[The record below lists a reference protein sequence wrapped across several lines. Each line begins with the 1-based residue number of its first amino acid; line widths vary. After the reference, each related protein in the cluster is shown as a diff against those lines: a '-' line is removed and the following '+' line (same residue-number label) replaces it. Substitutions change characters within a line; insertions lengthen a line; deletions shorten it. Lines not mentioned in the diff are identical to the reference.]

1 METQMTGTDN
11 IASEKAE
18 AMPLPAKWLGATGAI
33 PFVTTAIVAAFG
45 PENWSA
51 WAAHALAYYGAVI
64 LSFLGGIHWG
74 LAISDN
80 GAAKISAA
88 RLCWSVVP
96 SLIAWG
102 ALLMPLFYGLM
113 VLTAA
118 FGLALFIDTR
128 AGTRAVVPSWFPDLR
143 TALSIAVI
151 ASLPLGL
158 IGAA

>member
-1 METQMTGTDN
+1 MTGTDN
-11 IASEKAE
+11 TASAAPD
-18 AMPLPAKWLGATGAI
+18 AMPLPAKWLGTTGAI
-33 PFVTTAIVAAFG
+33 PFVVTAIVAAFG
-45 PENWSA
+45 PQDWSA
-51 WAAHALAYYGAVI
+51 WAAQALAYYGAVI

-74 LAISDN
+74 LAISNN
-80 GAAKISAA
+80 GPTRISAV

-102 ALLMPLFYGLM
+102 ALLLPLFFGLM

-118 FGLALFIDTR
+118 FGLVLFVDTR
-128 AGTRAVVPSWFPDLR
+128 AGTRAVVPSWFPGLR
-143 TALSIAVI
+143 TALSVAVI

>member
-1 METQMTGTDN
+1 MTGTDN
-11 IASEKAE
+11 TAAAKAD
-18 AMPLPAKWLGATGAI
+18 AMPLSAKWLGATGAI
-33 PFVTTAIVAAFG
+33 PFVATAIVAAFG

-51 WAAHALAYYGAVI
+51 WAVHALAYYGAVI

-74 LAISDN
+74 LAISND
-80 GAAKISAA
+80 GTAKISAV

-102 ALLMPLFYGLM
+102 ALLLPLFYGLA

-118 FGLALFIDTR
+118 FGLALFVDTR

-143 TALSIAVI
+143 TALSVAVI
-151 ASLPLGL
+151 ASLLLGL
-158 IGAA
+158 FGAA

>member
-1 METQMTGTDN
+1 METQMSETRN
-11 IASEKAE
+11 IGPAGAE
-18 AMPLPAKWLGATGAI
+18 AMPLPVKLLGATGAI

-45 PENWSA
+45 PEDWSA

-74 LAISDN
+74 LAISNDR
-80 GAAKISAA
+80 AAKISAV

-102 ALLMPLFYGLM
+102 ALLLPLFYGLM

-118 FGLALFIDTR
+118 FGLALYVDTR
-128 AGTRAVVPSWFPDLR
+128 AGTRAVVPSWFPGLR

-151 ASLPLGL
+151 GSLPLGL

>member
-1 METQMTGTDN
+1 METQTVHAEN
-11 IASEKAE
+11 AASLKTA
-18 AMPLPAKWLGATGAI
+18 AMPVPAKWLGATGAI
-33 PFVTTAIVAAFG
+33 PFVATAVFAAFG
-45 PENWSA
+45 PENWSG
-51 WAAHALAYYGAVI
+51 WAAQALAYYGAVI

-74 LAISDN
+74 LAIANN
-80 GAAKISAA
+80 GPERISPA

-96 SLIAWG
+96 SLIAWA
-102 ALLMPLFYGLM
+102 ALLLPLFAGLV

-118 FGLALFIDTR
+118 FGLALFVDTR
-128 AGTRAVVPSWFPDLR
+128 ANTRALVPPWFPDLR